1 MKRVLVVD
9 DHSLIRRGI
18 QSILSPSRS
27 WQVCGTADTGKEAV
41 LQADKLHP
49 DLVVMDISMPD
60 MNGLEATRQIKA
72 KHPEIKVLL
81 FTMNHEIEW
90 VENGFRCGAN
100 GYLLKTEA
108 DQELNRALETIANS
122 KPYVSPGLDGVQVKN
137 ILKGI
142 K

>member
-1 MKRVLVVD
+1 
-9 DHSLIRRGI
+9 
-18 QSILSPSRS
+18 LSPSRS

-41 LQADKLHP
+41 LQADKLRP
-49 DLVVMDISMPD
+49 DLVVMDISMPE

-81 FTMNHEIEW
+81 FTMNQEIEW

-100 GYLLKTEA
+100 GYLLKSEA
-108 DQELNRALETIANS
+108 DQELNRALETIES
-122 KPYVSPGLDGVQVKN
+122 CKPYVSPGLDGVQVKN

>member
-1 MKRVLVVD
+1 
-9 DHSLIRRGI
+9 
-18 QSILSPSRS
+18 
-27 WQVCGTADTGKEAV
+27 
-41 LQADKLHP
+41 
-49 DLVVMDISMPD
+49 MPE

-122 KPYVSPGLDGVQVKN
+122 RPYVSPSLDGIQVKN